1 MHPPPFEF
9 GDAINLRTHFGGG
22 TITGV
27 PANYVVSVDY
37 AFNGTDSLGRVG
49 TGNDLAVTITLPE
62 PSTFG
67 LVFAGG
73 ALLLLRLR
81 QRLKS
86 HIVRP

>member
-1 MHPPPFEF
+1 MHTPPFEF

-49 TGNDLAVTITLPE
+49 TGNDVAITIAMPE

-67 LVFAGG
+67 LIFVGG
-73 ALLLLRLR
+73 TLLLLRLR
-81 QRLKS
+81 QRRN
-86 HIVRP
+86 VRNF